1 MAKLQREPYDP
12 IDGSLSCGKHR
23 LCTKQKSSASSSSH
37 LTVLGRGSASRGQRH
52 GRSCEGFRMPALDRG
67 MFPRREAAGF
77 RKPPKEETAAR
88 KRLDVAGAIYG
99 DLRTARGRC
108 GARGTALGRD
118 FDA

>member
-1 MAKLQREPYDP
+1 
-12 IDGSLSCGKHR
+12 
-23 LCTKQKSSASSSSH
+23 
-37 LTVLGRGSASRGQRH
+37 
-52 GRSCEGFRMPALDRG
+52 
-67 MFPRREAAGF
+67 MFPRPEAAGF

-88 KRLDVAGAIYG
+88 KRLDVAGATYG

>member
-1 MAKLQREPYDP
+1 MPQQCRLLGAKRKRYAHAELY
-12 IDGSLSCGKHR
+12 R
-23 LCTKQKSSASSSSH
+23 L
-37 LTVLGRGSASRGQRH
+37 
-52 GRSCEGFRMPALDRG
+52 CEGFRMPALDRG

-77 RKPPKEETAAR
+77 RKPPKEETVAR

-99 DLRTARGRC
+99 NLRTARGRY